1 MSVID
6 GQHWQHCFIVLSLRR
21 QIESHSSSKRK
32 KEEGKR
38 KATTQQLR
46 RHTIHSFWCCL
57 LLIERQFVILSF
69 NSHLSSQVVVLT
81 HHPHMFFFLCCI
93 CHVSWC
99 GVLISLFH
107 DILSRH
113 ENTWE
118 RKKRKR
124 ESRRTLQLH
133 MIIISLKSQVREI
146 NAVNNKLVCP
156 WSTSHTLCAHHEP
169 VTVVL
174 SYQSESLLFC
184 RERLPTKKTN
194 TLIVLTVFVFLC
206 LLISWQPSLPY
217 PLHTSKW

>member
-1 MSVID
+1 MDNID
-6 GQHWQHCFIVLSLRR
+6 SIV
-21 QIESHSSSKRK
+21 SSSCPWDVRSKVTHRRKERGRK
-32 KEEGKR
+32 KEGNNPTVMSSHNTFVLMLPPSHRETVCHPIFQFSSLESSR
-38 KATTQQLR
+38 CLDSSSSHVFLSLLYLSCVMMWRLR
-46 RHTIHSFWCCL
+46 LNLSLSRHS
-57 LLIERQFVILSF
+57 
-69 NSHLSSQVVVLT
+69 
-81 HHPHMFFFLCCI
+81 
-93 CHVSWC
+93 
-99 GVLISLFH
+99 
-107 DILSRH
+107 SRH

-156 WSTSHTLCAHHEP
+156 WSTSHTRCAHHEP